1 MLKIRNAHEED
12 AEIIVH
18 FQMEMAYETE
28 QVRLDK
34 EQVSEGVLNV
44 LRDVQKG
51 RYFLAQWKDKV
62 AGSLLITT
70 EWSDWRN
77 QWVLWIQSVYVLP
90 EYRRKGIFKSL
101 YNHVKSLAMD
111 DKEVAGLR
119 LYVDKSNDK
128 AIEVY
133 KKLGMD
139 GDHYRVFEWMKGRK
153 E

>member
-1 MLKIRNAHEED
+1 
-12 AEIIVH
+12 
-18 FQMEMAYETE
+18 MAYETE
-28 QVRLDK
+28 QLRLNK

-51 RYFLAQWKDKV
+51 RYFLAQWEDKI

-139 GDHYRVFEWMKGRK
+139 GDHYRVFEWMKG
-153 E
+153 

>member
-28 QVRLDK
+28 QLRLNK

>member
-51 RYFLAQWKDKV
+51 RYFLAQWKDKI

-111 DKEVAGLR
+111 DEEVAGLR

-139 GDHYRVFEWMKGRK
+139 GDHYRVFEWMKG
-153 E
+153 